1 MIENGGS
8 CGLPLSKQRRT
19 RTLMR
24 QERVT
29 RKEGDKDATGGVENE
44 RASPLVHTLQP
55 ILPKY
60 AFASFF

>member
-8 CGLPLSKQRRT
+8 CGLPLSKQKRT

-29 RKEGDKDATGGVENE
+29 RKEGEKDATVVENE
-44 RASPLVHTLQP
+44 RASPIVHTLQP
-55 ILPKY
+55 ILPK
-60 AFASFF
+60 